1 MIATTITILV
11 CLLALGMIIYVSSY
25 KHYDLSRWNGI
36 LAKWAD
42 DNGVSRKKMPRYD
55 EKTLLKITELDLS
68 CLELL
73 SLPEELGNLVNLKK
87 LDLQGNKLASLPK
100 NIAALKLTYLDLRGN
115 EGLALSAK
123 QQAWAKKIKEFHTDN

>member
-1 MIATTITILV
+1 
-11 CLLALGMIIYVSSY
+11 MIIYVSSY